1 MINLE
6 AKEYLL
12 DAVLEYSK
20 DIVTV
25 KDKNLRYIAYN
36 NAFREIIGV
45 SRDFKILGKSISS
58 IIESECAD
66 IINENSKKVL
76 STCEIKTC
84 IFVLKKTNDK

>member
-12 DAVLEYSK
+12 DAILEYSK

-36 NAFREIIGV
+36 NAFRGIIG
-45 SRDFKILGKSISS
+45 DQEILK
-58 IIESECAD
+58 
-66 IINENSKKVL
+66 
-76 STCEIKTC
+76 
-84 IFVLKKTNDK
+84 F